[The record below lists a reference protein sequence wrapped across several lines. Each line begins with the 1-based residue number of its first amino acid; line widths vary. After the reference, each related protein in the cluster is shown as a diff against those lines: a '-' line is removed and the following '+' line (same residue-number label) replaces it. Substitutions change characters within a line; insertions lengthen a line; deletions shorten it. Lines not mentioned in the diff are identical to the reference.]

1 MCVNQEDVR
10 RGWQSLNKSC
20 KLSGN
25 NMSRI
30 KLLAIILITCA
41 MAAAQTPNTVS
52 KNGLSF
58 DYPSDWTMQDDSG
71 GDAQQFSLSKANTDV
86 QIKVF
91 VHKGRIT
98 AEKLPDARKAF
109 IDPYIAAT
117 EKQFVAMG
125 AKPEQVPDT
134 SEIGG
139 AKADGVKI
147 SASLGGELG
156 AAKIYWAVVGQR
168 VVVLTL
174 FGPDKQLKQL
184 APAWDLVRNSLK
196 VSDPKSVPAA
206 SPKPSP

>member
-1 MCVNQEDVR
+1 
-10 RGWQSLNKSC
+10 
-20 KLSGN
+20 
-25 NMSRI
+25 MSRI
-30 KLLAIILITCA
+30 KPLAIILVTCL

-58 DYPSDWTMQDDSG
+58 NYPSDWTMRDDTS
-71 GDAQQFSLSKANTDV
+71 GDAQQFSLSKANSDV
-86 QIKVF
+86 QITVF
-91 VHKGRIT
+91 AHNGRIA
-98 AEKLPDARKAF
+98 AEKLPDAKKAF

-125 AKPEQVPDT
+125 AKPEQSPDT

-139 AKADGVKI
+139 VKADGVKI
-147 SASLGGELG
+147 SASLGGETG
-156 AAKIYWAVVGQR
+156 AAKIYWALVGQR

-196 VSDPKSVPAA
+196 VVDPKAVPAA
-206 SPKPSP
+206 SPKSTP